1 MVCASLPF
9 SYCALNNSSG
19 PGTRVLKLQHLIY
32 VAVCLAA
39 AGCGSALN
47 WTPEYYVVRSGDTL
61 YSISFGYRLDQRD
74 LVAWN
79 RLGDGSVIYP
89 GQKLKLTGPAQAGQ
103 QAKSSGSGSS
113 GRSSSSPVQK
123 QTRPVALWQW
133 PTNGT
138 VIAAYGSSSK
148 TKSGVQIGGRNGQPV
163 RAAAGGQVV
172 YSGSGLTG
180 YGQLLIVKHN
190 ENYLSAYGHNGSL
203 LVSEGEHVNIGQQI
217 AKMGLGP
224 GRRAMLHFEIRRDG
238 APVDPVRYLPR
249 R

>member
-1 MVCASLPF
+1 
-9 SYCALNNSSG
+9 
-19 PGTRVLKLQHLIY
+19 
-32 VAVCLAA
+32 
-39 AGCGSALN
+39 
-47 WTPEYYVVRSGDTL
+47 
-61 YSISFGYRLDQRD
+61 
-74 LVAWN
+74 
-79 RLGDGSVIYP
+79 
-89 GQKLKLTGPAQAGQ
+89 
-103 QAKSSGSGSS
+103 
-113 GRSSSSPVQK
+113 
-123 QTRPVALWQW
+123 
-133 PTNGT
+133 
-138 VIAAYGSSSK
+138 
-148 TKSGVQIGGRNGQPV
+148 V